1 MSASKMSRKKIRIRF
16 ILLIVTGVAILGTL
30 IAFLADA
37 PERQE
42 LQALTIGDV
51 DFTRLR
57 DGIYAGEY
65 AGTKGS
71 SRNATV
77 QVTVSDAKITKII
90 VLKGAL
96 DSNGKPAKLTGE
108 MTIND
113 LFQKVLETESLQV
126 DTNQR
131 SNADLQ
137 SSFES
142 IRICVKTSSTIIMLG
157 EILK

>member
-42 LQALTIGDV
+42 LQALTIGNV

-96 DSNGKPAKLTGE
+96 DSNGKPVKLTGE

-126 DTNQR
+126 DTI
-131 SNADLQ
+131 SGATL
-137 SSFES
+137 
-142 IRICVKTSSTIIMLG
+142 TSKAH
-157 EILK
+157 LKALEFALKQAQQ

>member
-16 ILLIVTGVAILGTL
+16 ILLIVVGVAILGTL
-30 IAFLADA
+30 IALLVDA

-96 DSNGKPAKLTGE
+96 DSNGKPVKLTGE

-113 LFQKVLETESLQV
+113 LFQRVLKTESLQV
-126 DTNQR
+126 DTI
-131 SNADLQ
+131 SGATL
-137 SSFES
+137 
-142 IRICVKTSSTIIMLG
+142 TSKAH
-157 EILK
+157 LKALELALKQAQQ

>member
-1 MSASKMSRKKIRIRF
+1 MSASKMYRKKIRIRI
-16 ILLIVTGVAILGTL
+16 ILLIVVGVAIFGTL

-42 LQALTIGDV
+42 LQALTIGNV

-96 DSNGKPAKLTGE
+96 DSNGKPVKLTGE

-126 DTNQR
+126 DTI
-131 SNADLQ
+131 SGATL
-137 SSFES
+137 
-142 IRICVKTSSTIIMLG
+142 TSKAH
-157 EILK
+157 LKALEFALKQAQQ

>member
-1 MSASKMSRKKIRIRF
+1 MSVSKMYRKKIRIRI
-16 ILLIVTGVAILGTL
+16 ILLIVVGVAIFGTL

-42 LQALTIGDV
+42 LQALTIGNV

-96 DSNGKPAKLTGE
+96 DSNGKPVKLTGE

-126 DTNQR
+126 DTI
-131 SNADLQ
+131 SGATL
-137 SSFES
+137 
-142 IRICVKTSSTIIMLG
+142 TSKAH
-157 EILK
+157 LKALEFALKQAQQ